1 MLLRGGGAGPCDR
14 SGRAGGHVRL
24 WSLYCLGG
32 ATRDALLVAAPAC
45 LNVLLLRT
53 EVAAAVLIDEEGY
66 TSASVCAATV
76 CSEQLFAAP

>member
-1 MLLRGGGAGPCDR
+1 MRSLAAGGGA
-14 SGRAGGHVRL
+14 RAPVVAVL
-24 WSLYCLGG
+24 VYCLGG